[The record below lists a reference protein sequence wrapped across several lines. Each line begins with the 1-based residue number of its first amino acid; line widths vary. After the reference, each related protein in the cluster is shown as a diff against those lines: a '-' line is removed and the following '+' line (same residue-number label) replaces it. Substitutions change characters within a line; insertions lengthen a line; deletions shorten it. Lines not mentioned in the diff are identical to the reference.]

1 VSTRR
6 LLIADDNVDAADSLA
21 MLLRFEGHDVTVVNN
36 GLQALAAVGRL
47 QPEFA
52 LLDIGMPDVNGY
64 ELARQLRKLPLP
76 AKLTLIAVTGW
87 GREGDKARAIEAG
100 FDYHF
105 TKPVDPEQ
113 LFELLRE
120 VEIPT

>member
-1 VSTRR
+1 VSKHR
-6 LLIADDNVDAADSLA
+6 LLIADDNADAADSLA

-36 GLQALAAVGRL
+36 GRQALAAVGTL

-87 GREGDKARAIEAG
+87 GRDGDKARAVEAG

-105 TKPVDPEQ
+105 IKPIDPEQ

>member
-1 VSTRR
+1 VIRGSPGGRQSAETEVSAQQVSNRR

-36 GLQALAAVGRL
+36 GRQALAAVGRL

-76 AKLTLIAVTGW
+76 TKL
-87 GREGDKARAIEAG
+87 
-100 FDYHF
+100 
-105 TKPVDPEQ
+105 
-113 LFELLRE
+113 
-120 VEIPT
+120 